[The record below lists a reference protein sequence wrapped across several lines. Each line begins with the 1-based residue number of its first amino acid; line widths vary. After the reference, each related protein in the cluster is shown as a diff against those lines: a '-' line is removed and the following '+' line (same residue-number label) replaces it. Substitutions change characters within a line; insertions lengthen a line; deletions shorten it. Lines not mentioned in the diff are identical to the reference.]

1 MRLVLLLFSAG
12 LVFAQEETGPPR
24 IKRGVPKGTDPR
36 GESRPE
42 STPIPIPREIV
53 TDENGRVIET
63 RGGTTA
69 TTTPSAPAAGT
80 APEATTERETRGT
93 LATTD
98 APTDPIDK
106 ARVVAFDFAEKLP
119 NFFCQQVTFRYSG
132 EGRRN
137 IEWKLQDRI
146 ELELMYIDGKES
158 YRNIKRNGKA
168 LKSGN
173 PQETGTWSSGEYA
186 SVSLDVLASNTAAR
200 FKPLGDSEVG
210 GRPARKFSYVVDQ
223 PNSHWKIDFGNGPVL
238 YPAYKGAVWIDKQTD
253 RVLRVEMIAR
263 QIPESYPMDVVE
275 MTVDYGM
282 IKIGQT
288 EYLLPT
294 RAENLACGRLSVTCT
309 RNEVTYKN
317 YRKFTAESTISTT
330 DSSVTFDG
338 ESKGPQLATPPP
350 DVPNPPDAPKKK

>member
-1 MRLVLLLFSAG
+1 MRLLLLTLAAA
-12 LVFAQEETGPPR
+12 LMFAQEEGPPR
-24 IKRGVPKGTDPR
+24 IKRGIPNSTDKR
-36 GESRPE
+36 GEARPE
-42 STPIPIPREIV
+42 STPIAIPREIV
-53 TDENGRVIET
+53 TDENGRVVET

-69 TTTPSAPAAGT
+69 TTTRTGEASTTTVTPSE
-80 APEATTERETRGT
+80 APEN
-93 LATTD
+93 
-98 APTDPIDK
+98 PIDK

-119 NFFCQQVTFRYSG
+119 DFFCQQLTIRYSG

-137 IEWKLQDRI
+137 IEWKREDRI

-158 YRNIKRNGKA
+158 YRNVKRNGKT
-168 LKSGN
+168 LKGGN
-173 PQETGTWSSGEYA
+173 PQETGTWSTGEYA
-186 SVSLDVLASNTAAR
+186 TISLDVLASNTAAR

-223 PNSHWKIDFGNGPVL
+223 PNSHWKIDFGGGPVL

-263 QIPESYPMDVVE
+263 QIPETYPFDVIE
-275 MTVDYGM
+275 MTVDYGLV
-282 IKIGQT
+282 KIGQG

-294 RAENLACGRLSVTCT
+294 RAENLACGRLSVMCT

-338 ESKGPQLATPPP
+338 DSKQPQLATPPP
-350 DVPNPPDAPKKK
+350 DVPKKKK

>member
-1 MRLVLLLFSAG
+1 MRLLLLLLAAM
-12 LVFAQEETGPPR
+12 LTFAQEDTGPPR

-69 TTTPSAPAAGT
+69 TTTSASEAANAPATGT
-80 APEATTERETRGT
+80 TATV
-93 LATTD
+93 A
-98 APTDPIDK
+98 AIDPIDK
-106 ARVVAFDFAEKLP
+106 AREVAFNFSEQLP

-146 ELELMYIDGKES
+146 ELELMFIDGKES
-158 YRNIKRNGKA
+158 YRNVKRNGKV

-173 PQETGTWSSGEYA
+173 PQETGTWSTGEYA
-186 SVSLDVLASNTAAR
+186 TISLDVLASNTAAR
-200 FKPLGDSEVG
+200 FKPLGDSDVG

-223 PNSHWKIDFGNGPVL
+223 PNSHWKIDFGSGPVL

-282 IKIGQT
+282 VKIGQG

-317 YRKFTAESTISTT
+317 YRKFTAESTMSTT

-350 DVPNPPDAPKKK
+350 DVPNKK

>member
-1 MRLVLLLFSAG
+1 MAAMRLLVLFTIPVALLLG
-12 LVFAQEETGPPR
+12 QEEGGPPR
-24 IKRGVPKGTDPR
+24 IKRGVPKSSDQR

-53 TDENGRVIET
+53 TDENGRVVET
-63 RGGTTA
+63 RGGTVA
-69 TTTPSAPAAGT
+69 TTTPATTSG
-80 APEATTERETRGT
+80 EATTTS
-93 LATTD
+93 TTTKTTTE
-98 APTDPIDK
+98 APVDPIDK

-119 NFFCQQVTFRYSG
+119 NFFCQQVTLRYSG

-146 ELELMYIDGKES
+146 ELELMFVDGKES
-158 YRNIKRNGKA
+158 YRNIKRNGKT

-173 PQETGTWSSGEYA
+173 PQDTGTWSSGEYA
-186 SVSLDVLASNTAAR
+186 TVSLDVLASNTAAR
-200 FKPLGDSEVG
+200 FKPAGDSEVG

-238 YPAYKGAVWIDKQTD
+238 FPAYKGAVWIDKQTD

-282 IKIGQT
+282 VKIGQA

-350 DVPNPPDAPKKK
+350 DAPKKQDTPKKK